1 MRIACDCRVPS
12 AGSKLLE
19 AKAGPTGSSAAVN
32 MRCNVPSAKF
42 AISYTVKNESRLL
55 PSAIRYHIVA
65 GCSRIYIFWDGTTD
79 GSESLVSEF
88 PNVVA
93 RNSIKPDEI
102 DDPPAWIA
110 RVVSCW
116 ELIMDVRKNINT
128 FYAAKEAAKD
138 GIDLVD

>member
-1 MRIACDCRVPS
+1 M
-12 AGSKLLE
+12 
-19 AKAGPTGSSAAVN
+19 
-32 MRCNVPSAKF
+32 PSAKF

-55 PSAIRYHIVA
+55 PSAIKYHIAA
-65 GCSRIYIFWDGTTD
+65 GCSRIYMFWDGTTD

-128 FYAAKEAAKD
+128 FYAAKEAAIAILNPARIARLKKKKILLE
-138 GIDLVD
+138 IDAVSNRMREFREESASRPLQ